1 MSRMYFVL
9 LLVLLLVLLIEG
21 NENILKKRENIVAQC
36 EYDALKV
43 GSDIADLFNKPIG
56 DENLED
62 RIHQENIIEH
72 LGFAPWIASNDNEK
86 LLQTKNKWINSKI
99 EDSPYNVLNK
109 KWIYMFG
116 DSTLRQIWASFAAPF
131 QDNHFERNSKE
142 WTRQYCNKQEHRTH
156 HLHGNNFHEND
167 GWGGPCGK
175 NEVTC
180 HVAGY
185 GEGGLLTL
193 DWKHFPYEDYDE
205 WLWGNSGP
213 WINGFSGENRL
224 PNVLVV
230 QLGLHS
236 CWHAHPDGLYSK
248 HLQSINSSMIN
259 KHLKD
264 IPILMEAIRHAI
276 YYSKSNNSNPIV
288 IFSTSGSTG
297 VENSALMD
305 ECILKFNRAVSDYA
319 HAYGFFVLER
329 GEIERRIIYKSI
341 QNDVPYIKLDMHL
354 PQPVQNIIATCLL
367 KLIDC
372 LDKNKSIITD
382 NNLVLN
388 YYLNSTIVNN
398 MLQLRKKPT
407 YNSRPL
413 HVPPPPQ

>member
-1 MSRMYFVL
+1 MYFVL
-9 LLVLLLVLLIEG
+9 LLVLLLVLLIDG

-167 GWGGPCGK
+167 GWAGPCGK
-175 NEVTC
+175 N
-180 HVAGY
+180 
-185 GEGGLLTL
+185 
-193 DWKHFPYEDYDE
+193 
-205 WLWGNSGP
+205 
-213 WINGFSGENRL
+213 
-224 PNVLVV
+224 
-230 QLGLHS
+230 
-236 CWHAHPDGLYSK
+236 
-248 HLQSINSSMIN
+248 
-259 KHLKD
+259 
-264 IPILMEAIRHAI
+264 
-276 YYSKSNNSNPIV
+276 
-288 IFSTSGSTG
+288 
-297 VENSALMD
+297 
-305 ECILKFNRAVSDYA
+305 
-319 HAYGFFVLER
+319 
-329 GEIERRIIYKSI
+329 
-341 QNDVPYIKLDMHL
+341 
-354 PQPVQNIIATCLL
+354 
-367 KLIDC
+367 
-372 LDKNKSIITD
+372 
-382 NNLVLN
+382 
-388 YYLNSTIVNN
+388 
-398 MLQLRKKPT
+398 
-407 YNSRPL
+407 
-413 HVPPPPQ
+413 